1 MPKAIAPA
9 GLGCMVRITVVALA
23 VLLRLPATAAADPG
37 TGILVLRDGSA
48 VFGDPERNI
57 IWKID
62 LSGRTSVLVR
72 DRHSHLLRLERDGAI
87 VGDHLEYVSAK
98 SQWRSSF
105 WRLAPGAH
113 VPVEIEGPVTA
124 AEPFPDGMSLRID
137 SQARAYSWS
146 WLDAADSTQQLGRRH
161 TSTGREEVLTARGWQ
176 PLTAAGVAPRRFNQ
190 ITGIAFGPRTI
201 AVAELT
207 QVSAI
212 AEIGQVEVLGRSS
225 AFPSNMGAPEPEAY
239 LNRLWGIVVDSA
251 GASYVADGGGRQVVR
266 LVPGQPPEAIFQL
279 RDQYFPVG
287 VALGAGSL
295 YVLEYPDPGSRP
307 ATGPRVRAISLGNAQ
322 GSRVLGATPA
332 KR

>member
-1 MPKAIAPA
+1 MPKVIAPA
-9 GLGCMVRITVVALA
+9 GSGRMARATAVALA
-23 VLLRLPATAAADPG
+23 VSVGLPATATADPG

-57 IWKID
+57 IWQID

-72 DRHSHLLRLERDGAI
+72 DRHSHLLRLEHDGTI
-87 VGDHLEYVSAK
+87 VGEHLEYVSANG
-98 SQWRSSF
+98 QWRSSF
-105 WRLAPGAH
+105 WRLAPGAS
-113 VPVEIEGPVTA
+113 VPIDIEGPVTA

-137 SQARAYSWS
+137 AEARAYSWS
-146 WLDAADSTQQLGRRH
+146 WLDAAHSAQRLVRRHSATGRR
-161 TSTGREEVLTARGWQ
+161 EVLTARGWQ
-176 PLTAAGVAPRRFNQ
+176 PLAGARVTPRRFNQ

-212 AEIGQVEVLGRSS
+212 GEMGQVELLGRSS
-225 AFPSNMGAPEPEAY
+225 AFPLNRGAPEPEAY
-239 LNRLWGIVVDSA
+239 LKRLWGIVVDST

-279 RDQYFPVG
+279 RDRYFPVG

-295 YVLEYPDPGSRP
+295 YVLEYPDPGPRP
-307 ATGPRVRAISLGNAQ
+307 GTGLRVRVIDLGNAR

-332 KR
+332 ER

>member
-1 MPKAIAPA
+1 LARAK
-9 GLGCMVRITVVALA
+9 VVVLA
-23 VLLRLPATAAADPG
+23 VLLGLPATATADPG

-62 LSGRTSVLVR
+62 LSGRVSVLVR

-87 VGDHLEYVSAK
+87 IGEHLEYVSAS

-105 WRLAPGAH
+105 WRLAPGAR
-113 VPVEIEGPVTA
+113 VPIDIQGPVTA
-124 AEPFPDGMSLRID
+124 SEPFPDGMSLRLD

-146 WLDAADSTQQLGRRH
+146 WLDGAHSAQQLVRRH
-161 TSTGREEVLTARGWQ
+161 TSAGRREVLTARGWQ
-176 PLTAAGVAPRRFNQ
+176 PFPAARIAPRRFNQ
-190 ITGIAFGPRTI
+190 ITGIAFGPSTI

-212 AEIGQVEVLGRSS
+212 DEMGLVDVLGRSS
-225 AFPSNMGAPEPEAY
+225 AFPRNRGAPEPEAY
-239 LNRLWGIVVDSA
+239 LKRLWGVVVDSA
-251 GASYVADGGGRQVVR
+251 GASYVADGGGRQIVR
-266 LVPGQPPEAIFQL
+266 LVPGQPPVAVFQL

-287 VALGAGSL
+287 VALGARSL
-295 YVLEYPDPGSRP
+295 YVLEYPDPGSRA
-307 ATGPRVRAISLGNAQ
+307 ATGPRVRVITLDNAQ

-332 KR
+332 ER

>member
-1 MPKAIAPA
+1 MPNVIAPA
-9 GLGCMVRITVVALA
+9 GPGRMACATVVALA
-23 VLLRLPATAAADPG
+23 VLLGLPATAAADPG

-87 VGDHLEYVSAK
+87 VGEHLEYVSANG
-98 SQWRSSF
+98 QWRSSF
-105 WRLAPGAH
+105 WRLAPGAR
-113 VPVEIEGPVTA
+113 VPKDIEGPVTA

-137 SQARAYSWS
+137 SQARAYTWS
-146 WLDAADSTQQLGRRH
+146 WLDAAQSAQQLVRRH
-161 TSTGREEVLTARGWQ
+161 RSTGLKEVLTARGWQ
-176 PLTAAGVAPRRFNQ
+176 PLSAARAAPRRFNQ
-190 ITGIAFGPRTI
+190 ISGIAFGPRTI
-201 AVAELT
+201 AVAEPT
-207 QVSAI
+207 RVSAI
-212 AEIGQVEVLGRSS
+212 GEMGQVEVVGRSS

-239 LNRLWGIVVDSA
+239 LKRLWGIVVDSS

-266 LVPGQPPEAIFQL
+266 LVAGQPPEAIFQL
-279 RDQYFPVG
+279 RDRYFPVG

-307 ATGPRVRAISLGNAQ
+307 ATGPRVRVVNLGNAR

-332 KR
+332 ER